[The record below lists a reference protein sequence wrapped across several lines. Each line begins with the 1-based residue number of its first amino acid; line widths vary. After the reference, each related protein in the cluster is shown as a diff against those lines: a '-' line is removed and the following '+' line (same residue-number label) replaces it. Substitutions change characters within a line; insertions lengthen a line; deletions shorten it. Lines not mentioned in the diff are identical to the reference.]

1 MEILLIIVGLFLL
14 LKSGVLS
21 GLGFNA
27 FPGTNPTTGITTPA
41 ASVMVAAQSLP
52 QLDNQP
58 LFNVAGAGIS
68 AATTAATSAA
78 NAAALAG
85 TLSQSVA
92 TAIPIIGAVFAAT
105 ISAFAAASAQRAK
118 QATSENQAVG
128 QEVPLWDQRTSQ
140 IVNLYN
146 SGQVTAGQAKQ
157 LIDAS
162 FQAYWTAVTPA
173 IQPGRNACQSGA
185 VIPSSTQSDCNR
197 PGYGAACCVGFD
209 NLNNSNNYMKAA
221 ITQTEN
227 TGAPANAVIVA
238 VFASKYGGVNR
249 PQYVVTFTRHQ

>member
-1 MEILLIIVGLFLL
+1 MEIALVVIGLFLL
-14 LKSGVLS
+14 LKSGVLA
-21 GLGFNA
+21 GLGLGA
-27 FPGTNPTTGITTPA
+27 ISGTSSLTGITTPSQSVLV
-41 ASVMVAAQSLP
+41 ASQPLP
-52 QLDNQP
+52 VLDNQP
-58 LFNVAGAGIS
+58 VFQAASTGVA
-68 AATTAATSAA
+68 AATTSATQAA
-78 NAAALAG
+78 NAAATAG
-85 TLSQSVA
+85 NISKSVA
-92 TAIPIIGAVFAAT
+92 TAIPLIGAVFSAV

-118 QATSENQAVG
+118 EATNENAAVG
-128 QEVPLWDQRTSQ
+128 REVPLWDQRTAQ

-146 SGQVTAGQAKQ
+146 AGQITAGQAGQ

-197 PGYGAACCVGFD
+197 SGYGAACCVGFD

-221 ITQTEN
+221 IRQTEN
-227 TGAPANAVIVA
+227 NGAPANAIIVA
-238 VFASKYGGVNR
+238 VYASKYGGVNR